1 MVTEENPA
9 FPLEVDLYSLLV
21 ENLFAEMRGGSTD
34 TPQVLDFAPRFS
46 SSSRELMKR
55 LSKCSFSFISRQK
68 RATIA
73 DHTVL

>member
-1 MVTEENPA
+1 MVAEENPA
-9 FPLEVDLYSLLV
+9 FFLEVGLHSLLV
-21 ENLFAEMRGGSTD
+21 ENLFPEISGGSTD

-73 DHTVL
+73 DLTVL